1 MKLINLMTT
10 LILASL
16 ALTPLCAQE
25 LTKSSVEEMIEKLD
39 EAASDMDVATISS
52 LIHPGASIT
61 MNITINGKAQ
71 SMRVTKAQYIQLLE
85 QGMKAT
91 TSYDHEVSQVEITV
105 KGNKAFASMRVTERM
120 EINNEEKVGKSIE
133 NLTIELIGGKLVITG
148 IVAFT
153 SL

>member
-1 MKLINLMTT
+1 
-10 LILASL
+10 
-16 ALTPLCAQE
+16 
-25 LTKSSVEEMIEKLD
+25 
-39 EAASDMDVATISS
+39 
-52 LIHPGASIT
+52 
-61 MNITINGKAQ
+61 
-71 SMRVTKAQYIQLLE
+71 MRVTKAQYIQLLE